1 MGPGCWVT
9 CVENHWLDT
18 APGSHKLVTRPSGKI
33 AGLIAPRD
41 PPRNGTHTTSTRS
54 AGSAIRLKMLLCTQ
68 LAPAR
73 HVAQVG
79 EKINT
84 RRVSPSS
91 LLNTDFKVEMS
102 FSDMTLPLR
111 DAAPGLAAG
120 AADVHDARTTAAA
133 ITAAIQAS
141 RDLRPRRRATGI
153 PTLFPSPRT

>member
-1 MGPGCWVT
+1 
-9 CVENHWLDT
+9 
-18 APGSHKLVTRPSGKI
+18 
-33 AGLIAPRD
+33 
-41 PPRNGTHTTSTRS
+41 
-54 AGSAIRLKMLLCTQ
+54 MLLCTQ

-79 EKINT
+79 EKI
-84 RRVSPSS
+84 
-91 LLNTDFKVEMS
+91 NTDFKVEMS